1 MALPLRVAVVGP
13 ESCGKTTLTQ
23 ALARA
28 WGEPW
33 VEEVSRA
40 WLEAR
45 GGRYGPD
52 DLPTLAELQRA
63 REDALAAS
71 ARRFLFC
78 DTNALVVRV
87 WSQVKYGAVDP
98 RVTAAER
105 LDHYALHLLT
115 APDLPW
121 AFDPLRE
128 SPHARDALFERYEAA
143 LRAAGVPYAV
153 ISGQGEARL
162 EGAQQALAGLG

>member
-1 MALPLRVAVVGP
+1 MASPLRVAVVGP
-13 ESCGKTTLTQ
+13 ESCGKTTLTR
-23 ALARA
+23 ALASA

-33 VEEVSRA
+33 VEEVARD

-45 GGRYGPD
+45 GGVYGPD
-52 DLPTLAELQRA
+52 DLPILAELQRA
-63 REDALAAS
+63 REDAVAAD

-87 WSQVKYGAVDP
+87 WSEVKYGAVHP
-98 RVTAAER
+98 RVTAVER
-105 LDHYALHLLT
+105 LDSYALHLLT

-121 AFDPLRE
+121 EVDPLRE
-128 SPHARDALFERYEAA
+128 SPNGRDALFGRYEAA

-162 EGAQQALAGLG
+162 QGAQQALAGLG